1 MTYNVT
7 ANRSS
12 FCPHCQ
18 QPMPQLRCGVKMYP
32 QAAAVFDA
40 IARAGAAG
48 IDGHDLFEIA
58 WQGKRKPKYG
68 TLKNHVMMIR
78 EFLADTDFRIRCD
91 RGGKYPVY
99 RLTKVV
105 SNQHV
110 AEKSSGANRARSAVS
125 AVNK

>member
-1 MTYNVT
+1 MRATTFQTAQIETARRGDSGPMGGMGPQPDNRGRPMTYNVT

-68 TLKNHVMMIR
+68 TL
-78 EFLADTDFRIRCD
+78 
-91 RGGKYPVY
+91 
-99 RLTKVV
+99 
-105 SNQHV
+105 
-110 AEKSSGANRARSAVS
+110 
-125 AVNK
+125 